1 MCVSAL
7 GCHIKGSSSLLPFV
21 CVFSLGCS
29 DDSCVSF
36 LISPSADAGFRA
48 DSVFFY
54 FFNFL
59 FFSICYLLL
68 IVRSYKYSWSSV
80 YLLMSTSTKPL
91 FMKYIPKDS
100 SPNLIINSEGR
111 NRNVVKFLTMKVISM
126 SEQPW
131 KISTFF
137 ITLLWSLNNIWLF
150 KHGESN
156 LKNLFRSKK
165 TSGVSLMYYR

>member
-1 MCVSAL
+1 MCGVSRA
-7 GCHIKGSSSLLPFV
+7 
-21 CVFSLGCS
+21 CS
-29 DDSCVSF
+29 DDSYVSF
-36 LISPSADAGFRA
+36 LISASADAGLEV
-48 DSVFFY
+48 DSLFFY

-59 FFSICYLLL
+59 FLSICYLLL

-80 YLLMSTSTKPL
+80 YLLISMSTKPL

-100 SPNLIINSEGR
+100 SPNLIIISDGR
-111 NRNVVKFLTMKVISM
+111 NRNVVKFLTMKVISI